1 MSKRTITK
9 KISAVD
15 LFCGAGGL
23 TYGLR
28 KAGIRVAA
36 GIDIDRQARY
46 AYETNNPGSR
56 FYEWD
61 LTRNHHSDVA
71 GLFATGQYRLLAG
84 CAPCQ
89 PFSQLTTKEKKLHD
103 DWDLLKHFG
112 RYIEGIL
119 PEFVTMENVP
129 GLASRRSAV
138 FQQFLATLTKNKYHV
153 DWKIINCC
161 EYGVPQSR
169 KRWVLLASRLG
180 KISVPAGAYRNDGQ
194 WETVRRAIEKLPP
207 LKAGEE
213 DPTDRMHCAPD
224 LSPLNLERMR
234 MTKHDG
240 GTRHDWPSNLVLDCH
255 KKISGQSYGCN
266 YGRMWWDKP
275 SPTMTTH
282 CTGIGNGRFGHPEQ
296 DRSITLREAML
307 LQSFPR
313 NYEFCSEEEIPN
325 RTAIQRMIG
334 NAVPPKLAKALGTT
348 IIRHM
353 STSL

>member
-1 MSKRTITK
+1 MSKQSVIK

-28 KAGIRVAA
+28 KAGIQVTA
-36 GIDIDRQARY
+36 GIDIDKQARY
-46 AYETNNPGSR
+46 AYEKNNPGSK
-56 FYEWD
+56 FYDWD
-61 LTRNHHSDVA
+61 LTRNHHSDIA
-71 GLFATGQYRLLAG
+71 GLFEAGQYRLLAG

-89 PFSQLTTKEKKLHD
+89 PFSKLTIKEKRLHN

-129 GLASRRSAV
+129 ELASRGKAV
-138 FQQFLATLTKNKYHV
+138 FNQFLETLTENEYHV

-169 KRWVLLASRLG
+169 KRLVLLASRLG
-180 KISVPAGAYRNDGQ
+180 KISVPDGTYRNVEQ

-213 DPTDRMHCAPD
+213 DPTDRMHCVPN

-240 GTRHDWPSNLVLDCH
+240 GTRRD
-255 KKISGQSYGCN
+255 
-266 YGRMWWDKP
+266 
-275 SPTMTTH
+275 
-282 CTGIGNGRFGHPEQ
+282 
-296 DRSITLREAML
+296 
-307 LQSFPR
+307 
-313 NYEFCSEEEIPN
+313 
-325 RTAIQRMIG
+325 
-334 NAVPPKLAKALGTT
+334 
-348 IIRHM
+348 
-353 STSL
+353 